1 MAIAFPRTLP
11 DAFKVVGLS
20 FPPAPMIEVTPL
32 RSGRQISHNL
42 GPTLWR
48 PKYDSA
54 DLNPA
59 RAGEVRALYDTLLSE
74 REFYGFDHSR
84 AYPLAYRRTHW
95 TGLTVGGSP
104 FTGVADLSAVAGSNV
119 EVTLIN
125 LPIGFVLSHGDY
137 IAFDYSTSLRALHR
151 VSAPATA
158 NGSGQMTVEVRPPIR
173 PGWSAG
179 ADVSLYRPAARMI
192 ILPGTYSEKVDLVT
206 RLTSI
211 SFEAIQS
218 L

>member
-1 MAIAFPRTLP
+1 MVLAFPRTLP
-11 DAFKVVGLS
+11 DAFKVIGLS

-54 DLNPA
+54 QLTPA

-95 TGLTVGGSP
+95 TGLTVGVNP
-104 FTGVADLSAVAGSNV
+104 FTGVCDLSAVAANNV
-119 EVTLIN
+119 EATLIN
-125 LPIGFVLSHGDY
+125 LPVGFVLSHGDY

-158 NGSGQMTVEVRPPIR
+158 NGSGQAIVEVRPPIR
-173 PGWSAG
+173 PGWAVG
-179 ADVSLYRPAARMI
+179 ADVNLYRPAARMI
-192 ILPGTYSEKVDLVT
+192 ILPGTYSEKIDMASGLAT
-206 RLTSI
+206 I
-211 SFEAIQS
+211 SFEAIQT